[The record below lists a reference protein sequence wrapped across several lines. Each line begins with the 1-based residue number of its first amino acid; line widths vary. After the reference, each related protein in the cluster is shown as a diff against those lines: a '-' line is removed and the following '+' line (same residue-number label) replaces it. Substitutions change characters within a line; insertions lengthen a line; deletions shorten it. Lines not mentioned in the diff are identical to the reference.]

1 MRKTVLLLFLLVN
14 TMVLWGQKEADS
26 TFIKT
31 YSEELQILPSI
42 RYIRSQISINANQN
56 TSLEF
61 LQGATVFGTPIQFD
75 KWGVVL
81 SVPTKLGS
89 SKTNSSSF
97 GIQLQLFPKSLMI
110 NAGATRMKGFEKVDL
125 TNNHLDGF
133 NASSQDI
140 RLLHLY
146 LNPIYAF
153 SKDEYS
159 LRAALQG
166 TERQLQSK
174 GSFLASLRVE
184 YLHLKTNQSVV
195 EESQLNNAFTD
206 YTFRQN
212 GLEGGYAY
220 TQVVADHLIFS
231 AIWLGGIAHTKTRY
245 QQNQTK
251 FHFNKWQINP
261 LSNLTLSAGYQS
273 DRYVSSL
280 QLNYQ
285 KRSLRSGDV
294 QMESDGLSIQ
304 IVLGIRLHNPKLKS
318 TINRTAK
325 SFAQQFF
332 PAKH

>member
-1 MRKTVLLLFLLVN
+1 MRKTALLLFLLVN
-14 TMVLWGQKEADS
+14 TILWSQEGTDS
-26 TFIKT
+26 TFIKN

-42 RYIRSQISINANQN
+42 RYVRSEISINTNQN

-61 LQGATVFGTPIQFD
+61 LQRATVFGTRVQFD
-75 KWGVVL
+75 KWGVGL

-89 SKTNSSSF
+89 GKTKSSSF
-97 GIQLQLFPKSLMI
+97 GLQLQLFPKSLMI

-125 TNNHLDGF
+125 INNHQDGF
-133 NASSQDI
+133 YASAQDI
-140 RLLHLY
+140 RLWHLF

-153 SKDEYS
+153 SKNKYS

-184 YLHLKTNQSVV
+184 YLNLKTNQDVI
-195 EESQLNNAFTD
+195 EDSQLSNALID
-206 YTFRQN
+206 YSFRQS
-212 GLEGGYAY
+212 GVEAGYAY
-220 TQVVADHLIFS
+220 TQVVDNHFIFS
-231 AIWLGGIAHTKTRY
+231 AIWLGGIAHTRTGYK
-245 QQNQTK
+245 QDQTK
-251 FHFNKWQINP
+251 FHFRKWQINP
-261 LSNLTLSAGYQS
+261 ISNLTLSAGYQS

-280 QLNYQ
+280 RFNYQ

-294 QMESDGLSIQ
+294 QVQSDGLSVQ
-304 IVLGIRLHNPKLKS
+304 AVLGIRLHNPKLRN

-325 SFAQQFF
+325 TFAQQFL